1 MGCDAGD
8 ESAEIRLGVEAV
20 EFGGFDDAVDG
31 GGFED
36 RTARSR
42 PGLAFDCAA
51 SFARCRISLQ
61 AASNPD
67 SAVSWSVQ
75 RLPVAF
81 SVRTIL

>member
-1 MGCDAGD
+1 
-8 ESAEIRLGVEAV
+8 
-20 EFGGFDDAVDG
+20 
-31 GGFED
+31 
-36 RTARSR
+36 
-42 PGLAFDCAA
+42 
-51 SFARCRISLQ
+51 LQ